1 MSVVDT
7 TDILIADDQSLL
19 RHSLATVINA
29 EPDLR
34 VVAQAAGGTEA
45 VELTRRHRPAL
56 VLMDLRMPDLDGIAA
71 TRHLLKTATH
81 DLKVLVLT
89 MFDLD
94 EYVHGALL
102 AGASGFL
109 LKDTDPP
116 RLLDAIRRTVAGE
129 SLFAPTVLQRLVE
142 HYVRRP
148 GGRTSVPPGLT
159 DRETE
164 VLTLLGTLCALNRIH
179 IEHPSFKWSRQLT
192 ARFTRAPSDFDAR
205 LRSAI
210 AAGPR
215 EGAPELHALL
225 TETAQLVTVE
235 LPAVDV
241 ARIDGILACRR

>member
-1 MSVVDT
+1 MVDT

-164 VLTLLGTLCALNRIH
+164 VLTLVGQGRDNHEIAAILH
-179 IEHPSFKWSRQLT
+179 ISIKTVKTHIGN
-192 ARFTRAPSDFDAR
+192 
-205 LRSAI
+205 LRSKIPA
-210 AAGPR
+210 R
-215 EGAPELHALL
+215 DR
-225 TETAQLVTVE
+225 AQLVIAAYDAGLV
-235 LPAVDV
+235 P
-241 ARIDGILACRR
+241 